1 MSDFLKYIAAAL
13 LAILLSIIFYIKTF
27 SLPPEGYQ
35 FPRLLIAVVILLSIA
50 MVIEAYFKLIKNA
63 KKNVKTEKN
72 KTEKNVN
79 SLRVF
84 IFGLLIGLYV
94 FTIKPVGYFIV
105 TPLYLA
111 VVYLY
116 LKSTSI
122 RNIVLISLGFTIFV
136 YLLFVKFLHL
146 PIPMGFFS

>member
-50 MVIEAYFKLIKNA
+50 MVVEAYFKFMKNT
-63 KKNVKTEKN
+63 KKNIKTQ
-72 KTEKNVN
+72 KNVN
-79 SLRVF
+79 SAKVF
-84 IFGLLIGLYV
+84 IFGLLIGIYV
-94 FTIKPVGYFIV
+94 FTIKPVGYFVV
-105 TPLYLA
+105 TPLYLSI
-111 VVYLY
+111 VYLY

-122 RNIVLISLGFTIFV
+122 RNIVLISLGFTFFV

-146 PIPMGFFS
+146 PIPMGLFS